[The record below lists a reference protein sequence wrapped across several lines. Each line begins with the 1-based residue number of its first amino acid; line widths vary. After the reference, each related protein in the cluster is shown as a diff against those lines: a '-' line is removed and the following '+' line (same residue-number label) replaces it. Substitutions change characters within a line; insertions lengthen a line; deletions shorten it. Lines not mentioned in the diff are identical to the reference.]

1 MESLR
6 LTRFI
11 TQIDINDGGGDGN
24 EGVIWMV
31 FGGAVEE
38 KERVKSEGKSGRKN

>member
-38 KERVKSEGKSGRKN
+38 KGRKRKSKK